1 MKIEFELKN
10 TKPMPPRQRALVNV
24 LFTASWLDC
33 FLTRGLRPFGL
44 THPQYNILRILNGSY
59 PKGLSV
65 LDIKSRMIDRSS
77 NVSRLVEKLRQNNLA
92 ERVPHSEDRRMV
104 VITISEAGKKLLV
117 DIEKALFSADGMP
130 VSESSAR
137 EVLPEAE
144 VPELVRRSPPK
155 VSCRQP
161 DHRILVRER
170 AKQFA
175 DAWEHDPTLL
185 RETAREMVEITLRD
199 PLEM

>member
-77 NVSRLVEKLRQNNLA
+77 NVSRLVEKLRLSGFA
-92 ERVPHSEDRRMV
+92 ERVPHSDDRRMV
-104 VITISEAGKKLLV
+104 VITISEAGKLLLA
-117 DIEKALFSADGMP
+117 DIEKAIFSTDDMP
-130 VSESSAR
+130 GNALS
-137 EVLPEAE
+137 EAE
-144 VPELVRRSPPK
+144 ATEL
-155 VSCRQP
+155 
-161 DHRILVRER
+161 
-170 AKQFA
+170 AY
-175 DAWEHDPTLL
+175 LL
-185 RETAREMVEITLRD
+185 DKLRD
-199 PLEM
+199 